1 MGISV
6 PPFFQSYEELRQQP
20 PHTSPYVSV
29 LLDADDTW
37 IDHHSFGIDGPVM
50 HRDDKDP
57 DVLHVYLLSYE
68 RHSLVGHFVVSTQ
81 TF

>member
-1 MGISV
+1 
-6 PPFFQSYEELRQQP
+6 
-20 PHTSPYVSV
+20 
-29 LLDADDTW
+29 
-37 IDHHSFGIDGPVM
+37 M

-57 DVLHVYLLSYE
+57 NVLHVYLLSYE